1 MSVVKKFLR
10 RRKQSDNVKMMMICT
25 VLIILVLAYII
36 EKYNAYSELINTPC
50 TLTAYSYKEIINP
63 YDIENLKNL
72 DKVTDVR
79 LLNETGEVTTIKE
92 EVAMVEVTLSRL
104 GRQGKYALKIQ
115 DIGWMLADT
124 GVLMQIR
131 EMEQRFYVELKY
143 SLVIIFLL
151 AFITRLYYKLE
162 NKNIRE

>member
-10 RRKQSDNVKMMMICT
+10 RRKQSDNVKMMLICT

-50 TLTAYSYKEIINP
+50 TLTVHSYKEIINP
-63 YDIENLKNL
+63 YDIENLKIL

-104 GRQGKYALKIQ
+104 GRKGKYALKIQ

-124 GVLMQIR
+124 GVLMQIQ

-151 AFITRLYYKLE
+151 AFIIRLYYKLE